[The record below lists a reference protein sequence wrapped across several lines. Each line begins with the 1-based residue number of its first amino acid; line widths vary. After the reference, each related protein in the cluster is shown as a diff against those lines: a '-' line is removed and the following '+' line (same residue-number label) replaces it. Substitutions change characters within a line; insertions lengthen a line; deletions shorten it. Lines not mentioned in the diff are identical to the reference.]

1 MNLCFKILWLK
12 VLVLRPYIVVH
23 ASNSS
28 TWEADELKA
37 SLQYRETLSQKQTNQ
52 VLGLQP
58 TYPSL
63 FF

>member
-1 MNLCFKILWLK
+1 MTESAGAKALS
-12 VLVLRPYIVVH
+12 YIVVH

-37 SLQYRETLSQKQTNQ
+37 SLQYRETLSRKQTNQ
-52 VLGLQP
+52 VLGLQL